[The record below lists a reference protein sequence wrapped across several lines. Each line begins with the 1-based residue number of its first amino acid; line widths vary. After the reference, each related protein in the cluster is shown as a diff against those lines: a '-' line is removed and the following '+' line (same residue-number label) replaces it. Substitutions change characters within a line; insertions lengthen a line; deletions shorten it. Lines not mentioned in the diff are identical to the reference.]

1 MSVSP
6 GSVKQKNIPNSIN
19 TYSSLLVHCVALSL
33 SPGMQIKKALS
44 LSPGVYIGLHYYAL

>member
-6 GSVKQKNIPNSIN
+6 GSVKKIPNSIN
-19 TYSSLLVHCVALSL
+19 TYSSLLVYCVALSL